1 MQKLAVRR
9 IRHINRI
16 LRVKHLT
23 DRIGEILIDVAIP
36 AAAHVHIYDHHAVLV
51 QMILNQCKNSTDDIW
66 KGIVIS

>member
-23 DRIGEILIDVAIP
+23 DRIGEILIDVAIS

-51 QMILNQCKNSTDDIW
+51 QMILNQCKNSTDDI
-66 KGIVIS
+66 